1 MTCTPP
7 EPQACVS
14 HAAGC
19 RPLTAASICPGR
31 ELLLDYGPEYWSAAL
46 DAADG
51 AQAPP
56 PPLVQE
62 TADSELED
70 HEPLDREAV
79 SVHARAAGQSWEW
92 VEPGR
97 GAECLAAGASVDFPG
112 TVYQHTPP
120 LELQQLRAAIASWLQ
135 GRAQTNAVEVGRLLC
150 PEHPAVRH
158 GGEPAFGLFAAE
170 DLAAGC
176 VVCEYQG
183 ELLTSAAG
191 CDRAP
196 QPHSLPVV
204 TAAYGRADTVL
215 KWRQRC
221 AMPRRSGWR
230 TYFHSRR

>member
-1 MTCTPP
+1 M
-7 EPQACVS
+7 S

-46 DAADG
+46 DDADG
-51 AQAPP
+51 TPAPP
-56 PPLVQE
+56 LPLAQE
-62 TADSELED
+62 TPELED
-70 HEPLDREAV
+70 HEPLGREAV

-92 VEPGR
+92 VER
-97 GAECLAAGASVDFPG
+97 GAECLAAGANVDFPG

-120 LELQQLRAAIASWLQ
+120 LELRRLRATIASWLQ
-135 GRAQTNAVEVGRLLC
+135 DGARTAAVEVGRLLC

-158 GGEPAFGLFAAE
+158 GGQPAFGLFAAE

-191 CDRAP
+191 CDRTP
-196 QPHSLPVV
+196 QPHPLPVV
-204 TAAYGRADTVL
+204 AAGTEDTDGGPDMVL

-221 AMPRRSGWR
+221 ATPIRSGWR
-230 TYFHSRR
+230 TCCRSRR

>member
-56 PPLVQE
+56 PPLAQE

-79 SVHARAAGQSWEW
+79 SVHARAAGQSWGW

-135 GRAQTNAVEVGRLLC
+135 NGTRTGAVEVGRLLC

-204 TAAYGRADTVL
+204 TAAYGRT
-215 KWRQRC
+215 
-221 AMPRRSGWR
+221 S
-230 TYFHSRR
+230 